1 MKFNPIGMGSSG
13 AGADEPIC
21 VCRIGGT
28 GCGNW
33 VMRHLC
39 VCMINGCGCG
49 RGRPG
54 IGPA

>member
-13 AGADEPIC
+13 ANVEEPIC
-21 VCRIGGT
+21 LCQIGGT
-28 GCGNW
+28 GCGTKI
-33 VMRHLC
+33 MRTLC
-39 VCMINGCGCG
+39 ICLINGCGCG